1 MGKTRIIWIKGNGQA
16 YCESTQAY
24 LGSKS
29 TTISTTLYN
38 SQKAKSLRKVFLS
51 QFPPFFLRRFGQK
64 VECWVCRNEWAS
76 HFRVAGFWSL
86 IVSKKIY
93 EVNLIEIINQKGK
106 DWRISLINHFCS
118 MQLICFI
125 SLGIIYER
133 IFNRNFKIL

>member
-1 MGKTRIIWIKGNGQA
+1 MDRPIVSPLKPILAQNPQQLA
-16 YCESTQAY
+16 LLC
-24 LGSKS
+24 
-29 TTISTTLYN
+29 TTHKK
-38 SQKAKSLRKVFLS
+38 QRVCAKFFCPNFL
-51 QFPPFFLRRFGQK
+51 PFLRRFGQK

-76 HFRVAGFWSL
+76 HFRVTCFWSL

-106 DWRISLINHFCS
+106 DWRISLITHFCS